1 MAFLASNNS
10 ATLGKPP
17 VISFVFEVSLGNLA
31 ITSPA
36 KIFCLPENIL
46 YQYLEEIETHHHDIF
61 KFTDGVGGLKQ
72 IQVVSD
78 IDKKADDIL
87 SKMTLEEKVGQMTQI
102 NLTVIAKGP
111 NKWSSSFPMEIDEKK
126 ANKALVDFKVGS
138 VLNTINNTAQKPS
151 VWFKNI
157 SKIQDIAMKNTN
169 LGIPVIYGIDAIHG
183 TTYTDGATMFPQQIT
198 TAASWNPEN
207 AYNMA
212 LVCAYET
219 RASSIP
225 WNFSPVLDLGLDP
238 RFSRQFES
246 FGEDPLMV
254 ERFGVEMIKG
264 YQGLNNDI
272 SNKYSVAAC
281 MKHFVG
287 YHATI
292 SGKDR
297 TPAYIP
303 DNVLKEYHIEPFKKA
318 IDAGAKTI
326 MINSGLINGL
336 PVHADYNL
344 MINVL
349 RNELG
354 FEGVI
359 LTDWEDIRKL
369 HDRDKVADSQKEAV
383 KMAINAGID
392 MSMVPYEYENF
403 INNLK
408 DLVNEGEVSIER
420 IDDAVKRILKLKL
433 ELDLFENPVTNY
445 EEYSDFGSKKHHQL
459 AYKAASESITL
470 LKNNDNI
477 LPIKGNPR
485 ILVAGP
491 NGNNMRTLNGAWT
504 YSWQGDLTDQFAGE
518 FNTIYEAIANNYGKN
533 NVKYVSGVSYKENGS
548 YYDMVEDNINLA
560 VREAKNSDYVVLC
573 LGEST
578 YTEKPGDLND
588 LTLHHLQLKLAKEL
602 AKTGKPIILILNLG
616 RPRLISDI
624 EALMSA
630 VVNVYLPGNFG
641 GDALSDIISGNVNPS
656 GKLPYTYPLYP
667 NSLLPYYYK
676 PSEVQNNAQGAYNYV
691 GEVNNLYDF
700 GFGLSYSEFVYSNLK
715 INKEEFNSSD
725 TIKVSVNIENTSE
738 IDGFETIQLY
748 SSDLYASITPDIK
761 RLRDFSK
768 VEIKA
773 GETKTIIFDLPV
785 DNLAFVNLNNDY
797 VVEQGKFKLTIDK
810 LSKEITVN

>member
-1 MAFLASNNS
+1 MRYIFILFLFFSCTNQ
-10 ATLGKPP
+10 
-17 VISFVFEVSLGNLA
+17 NL
-31 ITSPA
+31 
-36 KIFCLPENIL
+36 K
-46 YQYLEEIETHHHDIF
+46 
-61 KFTDGVGGLKQ
+61 
-72 IQVVSD
+72 SD
-78 IDKKADDIL
+78 IDQKVDDII
-87 SKMTLEEKVGQMTQI
+87 SQMTLEEKVGQMTQI

-111 NKWSSSFPMEIDEKK
+111 NKWESSFPMEIDDNK
-126 ANKALVDFKVGS
+126 ANRALVEFKVGS
-138 VLNTINNTAQKPS
+138 VLNTINNTAQKPN
-151 VWFKNI
+151 VWFNNI
-157 SKIQDIAMKNTN
+157 SKIQDIAMNKNR

-238 RFSRQFES
+238 RFSRQFET
-246 FGEDPLMV
+246 FGEDPLLV

-264 YQGLNNDI
+264 YQGLDNDI
-272 SNKYSVAAC
+272 SNKYNVAAC

-303 DNVLKEYHIEPFKKA
+303 DNVLSEYHIEPFKKA

-326 MINSGLINGL
+326 MINSGLINGI

-349 RNELG
+349 RNNLG

-369 HDRDKVADSQKEAV
+369 HDRDKVAETQKEAV

-392 MSMVPYEYENF
+392 MSMVPYEYEQFFND
-403 INNLK
+403 LVQ
-408 DLVNEGEVSIER
+408 LVNEGEVSMER
-420 IDDAVKRILKLKL
+420 IDDAVKRILKLKF

-445 EEYSDFGSKKHHQL
+445 EEYEDFGSKKHHQL

-470 LKNNDNI
+470 LKNNNDI
-477 LPIKGNPR
+477 LPLKGKPK
-485 ILVAGP
+485 ILVTGP
-491 NGNNMRTLNGAWT
+491 NGNNMRTLNGAWS
-504 YSWQGDLTDQFAGE
+504 YSWQGELTDRFAGD
-518 FNTIYEAIANNYGKN
+518 FNTIYEALQNNYGRN

-548 YYDMVEDNINLA
+548 YYDMVEDNINAA
-560 VREAKNSDYVVLC
+560 VREARNSDYIVLC
-573 LGEST
+573 LGENT

-588 LTLHHLQLKLAKEL
+588 LNLHQLQVKLAKKL
-602 AKTGKPIILILNLG
+602 AETGKPIILILNLG

-624 EALMSA
+624 EPLMSA

-641 GDALSDIISGNVNPS
+641 GDALSDIISGDVNPS
-656 GKLPYTYPLYP
+656 GKLPYTYPAYP

-691 GEVNNLYDF
+691 GEVNNLYNF
-700 GFGLSYSEFVYSNLK
+700 GFGLSYSEFIYSDLK
-715 INKEEFNSSD
+715 VNKDQFGFNE
-725 TIKVSVNIENTSE
+725 TIQISVNVENISE

-748 SSDLYASITPDIK
+748 SSDLYASVTPDIK

-773 GETKTIIFDLPV
+773 GEKKTITFDLPV
-785 DNLAFVNLNNDY
+785 DELAFVNADNQL
-797 VVEQGKFKLTIDK
+797 VVEPGNFKLTIDRFT
-810 LSKEITVN
+810 KEISVR

>member
-1 MAFLASNNS
+1 MRYIFILILFFSCTNQ
-10 ATLGKPP
+10 
-17 VISFVFEVSLGNLA
+17 NL
-31 ITSPA
+31 
-36 KIFCLPENIL
+36 K
-46 YQYLEEIETHHHDIF
+46 
-61 KFTDGVGGLKQ
+61 
-72 IQVVSD
+72 SD
-78 IDKKADDIL
+78 IDQKVDDII
-87 SKMTLEEKVGQMTQI
+87 SQMTLEEKVGQMTQI

-111 NKWSSSFPMEIDEKK
+111 NKWESSFPMEIDDNK
-126 ANKALVDFKVGS
+126 ANRALVKFKVGS
-138 VLNTINNTAQKPS
+138 VLNTINNTAQKPN
-151 VWFKNI
+151 VWFNNI
-157 SKIQDIAMKNTN
+157 SKIQDIAMNKNR

-238 RFSRQFES
+238 RFSRQFET
-246 FGEDPLMV
+246 FGEDPLLV

-264 YQGLNNDI
+264 YQGLDNDI
-272 SNKYSVAAC
+272 SNKYNVAAC

-303 DNVLKEYHIEPFKKA
+303 DNVLSEYHIEPFKKA

-326 MINSGLINGL
+326 MINSGLINGI

-349 RNELG
+349 RNNLG

-369 HDRDKVADSQKEAV
+369 HDRDKVAETQKEAV

-392 MSMVPYEYENF
+392 MSMVPYEYEQFFND
-403 INNLK
+403 LVQ
-408 DLVNEGEVSIER
+408 LVNEGEVSMER
-420 IDDAVKRILKLKL
+420 IDDAVKRILKLKF

-445 EEYSDFGSKKHHQL
+445 EEYEDFGSKKHHQL

-470 LKNNDNI
+470 LKNNNDI
-477 LPIKGNPR
+477 LPLKGKPK
-485 ILVAGP
+485 ILVTGP
-491 NGNNMRTLNGAWT
+491 NGNNMRTLNGAWS
-504 YSWQGDLTDQFAGE
+504 YSWQGELTDRFAGD
-518 FNTIYEAIANNYGKN
+518 FNTIYEALQNNYGRN

-548 YYDMVEDNINLA
+548 YYDMVEDNINAA
-560 VREAKNSDYVVLC
+560 VREARNSDYIVLC
-573 LGEST
+573 LGENT

-588 LTLHHLQLKLAKEL
+588 LNLHQLQVKLAKKL
-602 AKTGKPIILILNLG
+602 AETGKPIILILNLG

-624 EALMSA
+624 EPLMSA

-641 GDALSDIISGNVNPS
+641 GDALSDIISGDVNPS
-656 GKLPYTYPLYP
+656 GKLPYTYPAYP

-691 GEVNNLYDF
+691 GEVNNLYNF
-700 GFGLSYSEFVYSNLK
+700 GFGLSYSEFIYSDLK
-715 INKEEFNSSD
+715 VNKDQFGFNE
-725 TIKVSVNIENTSE
+725 TIQISVNVENISE

-748 SSDLYASITPDIK
+748 SSDLYASVTPDIK

-773 GETKTIIFDLPV
+773 GEKKTITFDLPV
-785 DNLAFVNLNNDY
+785 DELAFVNADNQL
-797 VVEQGKFKLTIDK
+797 VVEPGNFKLTIDRF
-810 LSKEITVN
+810 SKEISVR